1 MFRAKVGKDCS
12 LLWNILTSNIQQ
24 LTDKYFETFITSLPP
39 NFSFV
44 SLTGPHVVW
53 SDTVL
58 HYPTALPELW
68 MERLSSSLWPEPC
81 SHCRTLDVTYSPLLG
96 GLNKQLAF
104 ISMYMQEKKK
114 IPSTMKYNL
123 CECSHSLRLT
133 Y

>member
-1 MFRAKVGKDCS
+1 MWIR
-12 LLWNILTSNIQQ
+12 
-24 LTDKYFETFITSLPP
+24 
-39 NFSFV
+39 
-44 SLTGPHVVW
+44 

-58 HYPTALPELW
+58 RYPTALPELW
-68 MERLSSSLWPEPC
+68 MERLSSSLWPASC

-104 ISMYMQEKKK
+104 NCMYMLKNKRK

-123 CECSHSLRLT
+123 CERSHSLRLT